1 MNSVFGENT
10 VRFYHVYVRLPVCFR
25 TCISLEEWL
34 NEFYIYY
41 VPRNDSDL
49 SDKFTLTL
57 TNSRRAACSFYGFFS
72 NLLVFEFPVIHL
84 FAFDVFWTLHLRGYD
99 FMHEFIRTD
108 LNDINLPDQRSM
120 IKSREYI
127 KCHWN
132 QPINHSC
139 TEFDSYRFE
148 SHKQDQNAQFLMTA
162 YFVNWTTQQK
172 EPQTKCFLLSL
183 REVKSLW
190 RNSIEMP
197 LWIKK
202 KWCTHDLIEWDKF

>member
-1 MNSVFGENT
+1 MFFG
-10 VRFYHVYVRLPVCFR
+10 L
-25 TCISLEEWL
+25 CIWG
-34 NEFYIYY
+34 
-41 VPRNDSDL
+41 DT
-49 SDKFTLTL
+49 TLCT
-57 TNSRRAACSFYGFFS
+57 SSF
-72 NLLVFEFPVIHL
+72 
-84 FAFDVFWTLHLRGYD
+84 
-99 FMHEFIRTD
+99 RTD

-139 TEFDSYRFE
+139 TEVDSYRFE

-162 YFVNWTTQQK
+162 YFVNWTAQQK

-202 KWCTHDLIEWDKF
+202 KWCTHDLIEWDKFKFNSTEATASGLISKTCNLSCN